1 VARAPAWEL
10 AASSSA
16 KASFFASWTA
26 VLALNLPRGAP
37 RASRRRSRVLER
49 LLFGPTL
56 RPLPARTLVTDLQA
70 LIGRLGTRV
79 HHLALAVGL
88 LVMSAFMLNGYAH
101 DSPTEDEL
109 THLVRG
115 IAYWRGADTRLSY
128 AHPPLGNAWTA
139 LPVAWDAGNP
149 DIDRLKGWNSATA
162 ATITRAY
169 VDKDYGYAR
178 AQLMRSRLAAM
189 AIGLLLVTYVYYFCL
204 SLFGWRTAL
213 ATLVLLTFNPV
224 LIAQCRYVTTDPPA
238 MLGFT
243 VAVGELIRYLRGVR
257 FGALRVG
264 LALSLAMLTKY
275 SGLTLAPVVLVA
287 TLVCCVRALGIFREQ
302 PLTRRLQRLFKD
314 GAIVVACVLF
324 CINAAYRFD
333 LTGMQVGEIL
343 DRKEPSYWVSAKYPK
358 LLERFTPLPKLPRA
372 LPVPLPYTYLFGIAG
387 IRGHSEG
394 GFNSYFWGQQLKKA
408 PPSYYPVMLAI
419 KNPPAL
425 IVFLLAAAVLF
436 AVRRRLSLAGW
447 VMAAATASFLL
458 VASRSNL
465 AMGVR
470 HLLPVIPFLTVLAAR
485 AFDQLWLL
493 YPAEAA
499 HWALGAL
506 LSSTVASGLS
516 AGPDYLGYFNVFA
529 GGRKAGHLISIYGED
544 WGQDRERLAALVR
557 ARKLEPLYYNP
568 QTALRAQEAKFLRL
582 KYRPLR
588 CGTRVEGAWVALHAL
603 TYRTQDMARCY
614 PFLKGRE
621 PDITVNHHIYLWNIP
636 KSVASPPAPSPEAKP
651 DEVRPEGKSDGLP
664 EEN

>member
-1 VARAPAWEL
+1 
-10 AASSSA
+10 
-16 KASFFASWTA
+16 
-26 VLALNLPRGAP
+26 
-37 RASRRRSRVLER
+37 
-49 LLFGPTL
+49 
-56 RPLPARTLVTDLQA
+56 
-70 LIGRLGTRV
+70 
-79 HHLALAVGL
+79 
-88 LVMSAFMLNGYAH
+88 MSALMLNGYSH

-149 DIDRLKGWNSATA
+149 DIDRLKGWKQATA
-162 ATITRAY
+162 ANLTMAY

-178 AQLMRSRLAAM
+178 AQLMRARLAAM
-189 AIGLLLVTYVYYFCL
+189 AVGLLLVTYVYYFCL

-213 ATLVLLTFNPV
+213 AALVLLIFNPV
-224 LIAQCRYVTTDPPA
+224 LLAQCRYVTTDPPA

-243 VAVGELIRYLRGVR
+243 VAVGELIRYLRGAR
-257 FGALRVG
+257 FGVWRLG
-264 LALSLAMLTKY
+264 FGLSLAILTKY
-275 SGLTLAPVVLVA
+275 SGLTLAPVVLGA
-287 TLVCCVRALGIFREQ
+287 ALVCCWNARGIFADQ
-302 PLTRRLQRLFKD
+302 PLGRRARRLVRD
-314 GAIVVACVLF
+314 GAIVTACAVLS
-324 CINAAYRFD
+324 INAAYKFD
-333 LTGMQVGEIL
+333 LTGMSVGEIL
-343 DRKEPSYWVSAKYPK
+343 DRKEPSYWVSVKYPN

-387 IRGHSEG
+387 IRAHSEG

-425 IVFLLAAAVLF
+425 LAFLAAAAALL

-447 VMAAATASFLL
+447 VMAAAISAFLL

-470 HLLPVIPFLTVLAAR
+470 HLLPVIPALTVLAAR
-485 AFDQLWLL
+485 AFDQLWLR
-493 YPAEAA
+493 YPTEAA
-499 HWALGAL
+499 RWALGAVL
-506 LSSTVASGLS
+506 GSAASSGISAS
-516 AGPDYLGYFNVFA
+516 PDYLGYFNVFA

-544 WGQDRERLAALVR
+544 WGQDRERLAELVR
-557 ARKLEPLYYNP
+557 TKKLEPLYYNP
-568 QTALRAQEAKFLRL
+568 QTALRAQEVKFLGM
-582 KYRPLR
+582 KYRTLR
-588 CGTRVEGAWVALHAL
+588 CGTRVEGAWAALHAL

-614 PFLKGRE
+614 PFLAGRE

-636 KSVASPPAPSPEAKP
+636 KSSAPADVPLPRQLEPKPDELKPEAKP
-651 DEVRPEGKSDGLP
+651 DGPG